1 MLSRLSQEI
10 AHLAHHLPHRLL
22 LALANKL
29 EQASSHEW
37 GYLRALILANTPQ
50 AHYRSHVEQL
60 LERWQTDAP
69 TLPASSIALALQ
81 SAAHTAQRQPASSE
95 LIWTGPTPTINPA
108 LRRTEQALLQVIQ
121 AAQKEL
127 LLVSFAVYRIP
138 PVMQALREA
147 IQRGIELHIC
157 LESPQSGV
165 NKISYDPI
173 SALGRAITQHAHL
186 YIWPR
191 DQRPTSPSGKIGTLH
206 AKCAIAD
213 STHLFISSA
222 NLTDIAMTHNIEL
235 GLLIEGGPLPAQ
247 AKAQFEQLMQKKI
260 LTEVLAK

>member
-1 MLSRLSQEI
+1 MLLRLSQEI
-10 AHLAHHLPHRLL
+10 AHLAHQLPHRLL
-22 LALANKL
+22 LTLANKL

-37 GYLRALILANTPQ
+37 GYLRALILGSTPQ
-50 AHYRSHVEQL
+50 AHYRSHVEQF

-69 TLPASSIALALQ
+69 TLPAISVAFALRA
-81 SAAHTAQRQPASSE
+81 AAHTAQRQPVNSE
-95 LIWTGPTPTINPA
+95 LIWTGPTPTIHPS

-138 PVMQALREA
+138 PVMQALQEA
-147 IQRGIELHIC
+147 IQRGIQLHIC
-157 LESPQSGV
+157 LESPQSGA

-173 SALGRAITQHAHL
+173 QALGQAITQHAHL
-186 YIWPR
+186 YIWPHH
-191 DQRPTSPSGKIGTLH
+191 QRPTNPSGQIGTLH

-213 STHLFISSA
+213 TSHLFISSA

-247 AKAQFEQLMQKKI
+247 AKAQFEQLMQKK
-260 LTEVLAK
+260 VLVRV